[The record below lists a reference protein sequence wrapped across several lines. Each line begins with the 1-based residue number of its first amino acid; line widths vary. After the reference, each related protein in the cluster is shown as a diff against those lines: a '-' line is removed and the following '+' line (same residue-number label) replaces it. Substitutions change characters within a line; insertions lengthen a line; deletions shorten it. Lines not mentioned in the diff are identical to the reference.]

1 MRRLVLFILSLII
14 IAALYTHYLKSTT
27 PKNRN
32 AITLFGNVD
41 VRQVQLGFRVEGR
54 VQTMLFEEGDFV
66 PAGIKMGELD
76 KQPYEDQILQAKAN
90 ADSIAHSLQNAEKLL
105 NRRNELISDGSISQ
119 EDLDNAR
126 AARDVYAANLKAA
139 EAAKGVADTNLKD
152 TILFSPTDGY
162 ILTRIR
168 EPGAVVKPSDPI
180 YTLSILSPVWVRAFI
195 AEPDL
200 GLIYPGM
207 AAEIFTDTP
216 NGKTYTGHI
225 GFISPVS
232 EFTPKTVET
241 TQLRTTLVY
250 RLRIIADN
258 PDQGLR
264 QGMPVTVKLILD
276 QTPNENKT
284 L

>member
-1 MRRLVLFILSLII
+1 MRRLIIFILIILLI
-14 IAALYTHYLKSTT
+14 AGMYVYYFKTHIP
-27 PKNRN
+27 PKRDS
-32 AITLFGNVD
+32 ITLFGNID

-54 VQTMLFEEGDFV
+54 VETMLFEEGDFV
-66 PAGIKMGELD
+66 PMGLKMAELD
-76 KQPYEDQILQAKAN
+76 KQPYVDQILQAKAN
-90 ADSIAHSLQNAEKLL
+90 ADSITHSLQNAEKLL
-105 NRRNELISDGSISQ
+105 QRRKELIGDGSISQ
-119 EDLDNAR
+119 EDYDNAL

-139 EAAKGVADTNLKD
+139 EAAKGIANTNFKD
-152 TILFSPTDGY
+152 TVIFSPSDGT

-168 EPGAVVKPSDPI
+168 EPGTVVRPADPI
-180 YTLSILSPVWVRAFI
+180 YTLSVLAPVWVRAFI

-200 GLIYPGM
+200 GLVYPGM
-207 AAEIFTDTP
+207 PAEVYTDTP
-216 NGKTYTGHI
+216 NGKVYKGHV

-258 PDQGLR
+258 PDYGLR
-264 QGMPVTVKLILD
+264 QGMPVTVKLLLQD
-276 QTPNENKT
+276 EKNENE